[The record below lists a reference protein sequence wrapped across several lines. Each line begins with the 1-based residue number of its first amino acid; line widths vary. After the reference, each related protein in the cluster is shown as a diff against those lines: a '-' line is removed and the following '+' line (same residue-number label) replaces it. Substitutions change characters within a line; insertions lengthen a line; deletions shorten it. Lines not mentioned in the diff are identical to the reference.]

1 MHMDL
6 STLKPAAVY
15 ALMTQVIVPRPVAW
29 VLSDDGEGGWN
40 LAPYS
45 YFNAISSDPPMI
57 MLSLGRK
64 PDGSE
69 KDTRVNLAERGE
81 FVVHIAHRE
90 LAEAVTATAATLPS
104 GVSEVEKLGLETTSM
119 PGSAVPRLSVCRV
132 ALACTHDV
140 THEIG
145 RQGVVFA
152 RVRHV
157 HVDDAVMGEDA
168 KGRPKVLADR
178 LDPIARL
185 GGGEYL
191 TAGEVITVARPD

>member
-1 MHMDL
+1 MHMDM
-6 STLKPAAVY
+6 STMTPAEVY
-15 ALMTQVIVPRPVAW
+15 ATLTQVVVPRPVAW
-29 VLSDDGEGGWN
+29 VLSDNGNGGWN

-64 PDGSE
+64 PDGRD
-69 KDTRVNLAERGE
+69 KDTRVNLAERGD
-81 FVVHIAHRE
+81 FVVHIPHRE
-90 LAEAVTATAATLPS
+90 LAEQVTATAATLPS
-104 GVSEVEKLGLETTSM
+104 GVSEIDELGLETTDM
-119 PGSAVPRLSVCRV
+119 PGSRIPRLRLCRI

-152 RVRHV
+152 RVHHV
-157 HVDDAVMGEDA
+157 HVDESVMGEDA
-168 KGRPKVLADR
+168 KGRPKVLADK

-191 TAGEVITVARPD
+191 TAGDVITIARPD